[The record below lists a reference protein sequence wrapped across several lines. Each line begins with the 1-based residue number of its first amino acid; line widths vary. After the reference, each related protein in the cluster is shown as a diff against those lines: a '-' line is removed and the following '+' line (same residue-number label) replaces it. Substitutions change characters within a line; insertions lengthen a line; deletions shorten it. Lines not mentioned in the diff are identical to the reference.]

1 MPNRPGYRQTRA
13 SDCRDSQG
21 RDRVGAIRTFGRPGR
36 SACSVSGWRSSSSC
50 PGRARLNSVAG
61 WQRRCSA
68 RAAAVCAARQ
78 ACRRTTAA
86 AAWSRGR
93 HQRAASR
100 HRPGC
105 RAAHQAG
112 DACGSSRWALPAR
125 TTEIIE
131 TTLSSCLA
139 GWRLLPAA
147 GPFPR
152 IEQRS
157 CWPGK
162 LRGAGTSGVVPKR
175 VLASLHR
182 PAAPAI
188 ASGTTPHLQG
198 DVTAVPCSTSALAR
212 KRIVCSAMTR

>member
-1 MPNRPGYRQTRA
+1 MLNGPGCRQTRA
-13 SDCRDSQG
+13 SDRRDLQG
-21 RDRVGAIRTFGRPGR
+21 RDRVGANSTFGRAGR
-36 SACSVSGWRSSSSC
+36 SACSVSSWRSLFSC

-68 RAAAVCAARQ
+68 RTAAVCAARQ

-86 AAWSRGR
+86 AAWARGR
-93 HQRAASR
+93 HQRAESR
-100 HRPGC
+100 QRPGC

-112 DACGSSRWALPAR
+112 DACGNSRQTLPAR

-139 GWRLLPAA
+139 GWRLLPVA
-147 GPFPR
+147 GPSPR
-152 IEQRS
+152 IEERS

-162 LRGAGTSGVVPKR
+162 LRGGGTSGVVPKR
-175 VLASLHR
+175 VLASLQR

-188 ASGTTPHLQG
+188 VSGTTPHLQG

-212 KRIVCSAMTR
+212 KRIVCTATTR

>member
-1 MPNRPGYRQTRA
+1 MPNRAGYSHPSA

-21 RDRVGAIRTFGRPGR
+21 RGRLGSIRTFGQARRLASSASSRP
-36 SACSVSGWRSSSSC
+36 CSSSC
-50 PGRARLNSVAG
+50 PGRARLDSVAG

-68 RAAAVCAARQ
+68 RAAAVVAARQ
-78 ACRRTTAA
+78 ACQRTTAA

-131 TTLSSCLA
+131 TTRPGCLA
-139 GWRLLPAA
+139 RRRLPSAA
-147 GPFPR
+147 GPFSP
-152 IEQRS
+152 IEHRS

-162 LRGAGTSGVVPKR
+162 LGEAGASRAVPKR
-175 VLASLHR
+175 VLPSRHR
-182 PAAPAI
+182 PAAPSV
-188 ASGTTPHLQG
+188 ASRTNPHSQG
-198 DVTAVPCSTSALAR
+198 DQSAVPYSTSALAR
-212 KRIVCSAMTR
+212 KLIVYSATTR